1 MSDKQQL
8 AAMGEHMSEQAAQ
21 PLCMAKRIE
30 ELEAQVRVM
39 AELLQKARPYMDHR
53 GGAGVKGY
61 AQLAKEID
69 SALAGKMPDRVNLPL
84 AMMPEDWVKGKY
96 FPLHITTESGKTLYV
111 AVDRNGGEV
120 FVGGDAESSDAAK
133 HFLREI
139 GKLSPVVVPKGWRLV
154 PVEATEGML
163 VAGISAAIPA
173 VWIDSISGQAKMNL
187 NARYVAMLSAAPSL
201 DGTK

>member
-1 MSDKQQL
+1 MNDKQQL

-21 PLCMAKRIE
+21 PMCMAKRID

-39 AELLQKARPYMDHR
+39 
-53 GGAGVKGY
+53 GGALNELREFAAANVWDDEDRG
-61 AQLAKEID
+61 ALLASID
-69 SALAGKMPDRVNLPL
+69 AALACKMPDRVNLPL

-111 AVDRNGGEV
+111 AVDRNSGEV

-139 GKLSPVVVPKGWRLV
+139 GELSPVVVPKGWKLV

-187 NARYVAMLSAAPSL
+187 NARYRAMLSATPSP